1 MTASQVTV
9 TVRPL
14 ASVEE
19 YRACQEVQRR
29 AWGIAEE
36 GYLIPVATMIS
47 VQHAGGLVLGAF
59 IDQRLVGFSFAY
71 LGRVEGQWA
80 LYSQLTGVD
89 PSAQDHGIGGR
100 LKAAQREWTREQG
113 LALVVWSFD
122 PLQAGNANF
131 NLHRLG
137 AICRTYYPNYFGER
151 SDALNAGLE
160 TDRLLALWDTADQ
173 RHRWQGDGQTL
184 VTLLGSDVRRDELLT
199 PSGSKSA
206 EAIAAGPE
214 PTWLQIQIPPDFA
227 ALKARDARLARAW
240 QEAVRLAF
248 RQAFAAGYAAM
259 DFHREGA
266 GDEARCWY
274 ELRRPVE
281 GSEQ

>member
-1 MTASQVTV
+1 VTTV

-14 ASVEE
+14 TSVEE

-36 GYLIPVATMIS
+36 GYLVPVATMIS

-59 IDQRLVGFSFAY
+59 IDERLAGFSFAY
-71 LGRVEGQWA
+71 LGRVAGEWV

-89 PSAQDHGIGGR
+89 PGTQDHGIGGR
-100 LKAAQREWTREQG
+100 LKTAQREWAREQG
-113 LALVVWSFD
+113 LPLVVWSFD

-137 AICRTYYPNYFGER
+137 AICRTYHPNYFGER

-160 TDRLLALWDTADQ
+160 TDRLLALWDTTEQQ
-173 RHRWQGDGQTL
+173 RRWQGDGQTL
-184 VTLLGSDVRRDELLT
+184 MMLLGSAVRRDGLLT
-199 PSGSKSA
+199 PSGSA
-206 EAIAAGPE
+206 TGETIAAGPE

-227 ALKARDARLARAW
+227 ALKSRDARLARAW
-240 QEAVRLAF
+240 QEAVRRAF
-248 RQAFAAGYAAM
+248 QRAFAAGYVAM
-259 DFHREGA
+259 DFQREGA

-281 GSEQ
+281 GSGQ